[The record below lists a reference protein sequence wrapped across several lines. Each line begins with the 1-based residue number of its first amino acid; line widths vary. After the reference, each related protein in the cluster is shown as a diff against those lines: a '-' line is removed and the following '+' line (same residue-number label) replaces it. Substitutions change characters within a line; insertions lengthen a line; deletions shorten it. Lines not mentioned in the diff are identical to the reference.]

1 MSCSQKLL
9 LSGYWNEYGFPKA
22 KQSANV
28 VAVAV
33 LPSPL
38 DGLSVG
44 ELDALAAEGVFENK
58 RGTHMIDQKWD
69 GVIRHVL
76 TAAGAVVVTLGFMDE
91 ATWMKV
97 SGALLTLMPMV
108 WSWMSKA

>member
-1 MSCSQKLL
+1 MSCSQRFLP
-9 LSGYWNEYGFPKA
+9 SGLPDKFRAPKA
-22 KQSANV
+22 KGANV

-33 LPSPL
+33 LRGPL

-58 RGTHMIDQKWD
+58 RGTHMIDPKWD

-76 TAAGAVVVTLGFMDE
+76 TAVGAVVVTMGFMDE

-97 SGALLTLMPMV
+97 MGSVATLIPFV
-108 WSWMSKA
+108 WSWVSKA